1 MEQLL
6 VSMKS
11 IFKKRWFLPGI
22 LLIGLILRL
31 IYLWQFSDSPLFS
44 NPAGPDVQEYDDWA
58 REIIAGKILWE
69 TVHIHAPAY
78 PLLLA
83 ALYKL
88 SSFSLHA
95 VRLLQLLA
103 GLLCFIPLF
112 YALKKVCAESE
123 RLTPYL
129 FLVIAALYP
138 PLIYYQAELISEA
151 LLVPLLSLSV
161 ALLYFGELE
170 PETPAK
176 AGLSRKYLW
185 FAGAGLTAG
194 LAAATHPMSLI
205 FIAAEAVLLPVIR
218 WETSSGM
225 RKKLLPT
232 GCFIIAAALIIAPV
246 CLRNSVLSGRFV
258 LIQNNSGLNLFIGN
272 NPDATGTC
280 YVRPG
285 PQWNALHNDTENQ
298 AAALKVS
305 EDRVYSSRTL
315 DFIREKPLEWL
326 NLLLKK
332 AVYVWNF
339 RELISGAD
347 AAPLRCFTALQ
358 RGSAWAGG
366 AILTLGLAGLALAVS
381 RRRTLCRY
389 RHFILLSIAFWA
401 GQILTVTSGRYRL
414 AMLPALFVFAA
425 FLIAVIVEERRKL
438 RNALMLLAY
447 CVLAALIVYLPSPP
461 VNAAKEQAEA
471 DSLLGEAY
479 FKENNY
485 PAAEKCL
492 MAALLALDDR
502 ARCLNMLGV
511 IAEKRGNF
519 KTAEQRFADAVQA
532 DPESPE
538 GYMNLAI
545 TASDAGDFA
554 KAEKLFA
561 QALAKGPGKPDVLYN
576 YGFYLER
583 RGNIPQAEQYY
594 RRCLKEAPSDRRAL
608 NSLGIIEMSRRS
620 YGRAAELF
628 AAALSIAPGNAGL
641 MLNLAAALASGGRQA
656 QALDLVEE
664 ILIKEP
670 ENHKAFTMKQMLAK

>member
-1 MEQLL
+1 
-6 VSMKS
+6 MKS
-11 IFKKRWFLPGI
+11 IFKKRWFLPVI
-22 LLIGLILRL
+22 LLVALILRL
-31 IYLWQFSDSPLFS
+31 VYLWQFSASPLFS

-58 REIIAGKILWE
+58 REIISGNILWE

-78 PLLLA
+78 PMLLA

-88 SSFSLHA
+88 SSFSLYA
-95 VRLLQLLA
+95 VRLLQLLI

-112 YALKKVCAESE
+112 YALKKVCAKNE

-129 FLVIAALYP
+129 FLCVAALYP

-151 LLVPLLSLSV
+151 LLIPLLSLSM
-161 ALLYFGELE
+161 ALLYFGEFE
-170 PETPAK
+170 PESSANTGFP
-176 AGLSRKYLW
+176 RKYLW

-205 FIAAEAVLLPVIR
+205 FIAAEAALLPVIH
-218 WETSSGM
+218 WKTASGTW
-225 RKKLLPT
+225 KKLLPM

-246 CLRNSVLSGRFV
+246 CLRNSMLSGRFV

-285 PQWNALHNDTENQ
+285 PQWNALHNDAENR
-298 AAALKVS
+298 AAKLKVS
-305 EDRVYSSRTL
+305 EDRVYSGRTL
-315 DFIREKPLEWL
+315 EFIRSNPQEWFR
-326 NLLLKK
+326 LLLKK

-358 RGSAWAGG
+358 RGSAWTAGV
-366 AILTLGLAGLALAVS
+366 ILMLGLAGLALAVS
-381 RRRTLCRY
+381 RLRTLYSY
-389 RHFILLSIAFWA
+389 RHFILLAAAFWA

-425 FLIAVIVEERRKL
+425 FLIAVIIEERRKP
-438 RNALMLLAY
+438 RNVFTPLAY
-447 CVLAALIVYLPSPP
+447 CVLAALIVYLPLPP

-471 DSLLGEAY
+471 DSLMGEGY
-479 FKENNY
+479 FKQYNY

-492 MAALLALDDR
+492 TAALLALDDR

-511 IAEKRGNF
+511 IAEKRGDF

-545 TASDAGDFA
+545 ASSDAGDFP
-554 KAEKLFA
+554 KSEKLFA

-583 RGNIPQAEQYY
+583 RGDLRQAEQFY
-594 RRCLKEAPSDRRAL
+594 RRCLKEAPSDHRAL

-620 YGRAAELF
+620 YVRAAELF
-628 AAALSIAPGNAGL
+628 AAALSITPGNTGL
-641 MLNLAAALASGGRQA
+641 MLNLAAALASDGRQA
-656 QALDLVEE
+656 QALNLVEE
-664 ILIKEP
+664 ILKKESD
-670 ENHKAFTMKQMLAK
+670 NRKALTMKQMLTK